1 MMQNKI
7 TRGTMKEIILDTPEK
22 NKIYMN
28 PQRQRLIRLM
38 QISGE
43 AMTPKQLSKEL
54 GISPSA
60 ATAHI
65 KKLESLGVLR
75 LDHTKKINGITAK
88 YYALED
94 VNISLKTNEQQDDSV
109 VNEQEVFLNY
119 MMNEN
124 WQGFLEYKRNLWAR
138 GEKTTEKKATEE
150 KPEANNENTDVP
162 APVTGDV
169 ISSVAFLTDK
179 DAAELKKYI
188 IDFLAAH
195 ADKQPN
201 TKPWSTTLLAYPVDK
216 K

>member
-1 MMQNKI
+1 
-7 TRGTMKEIILDTPEK
+7 MKEIILDTPEK

-38 QISGE
+38 QVSGE
-43 AMTPKQLSKEL
+43 AMTPKQLSNEL

-138 GEKTTEKKATEE
+138 GETKEKATEE
-150 KPEANNENTDVP
+150 KPEASNQNTDTS

-169 ISSVAFLTDK
+169 ISSVAFLTDE
-179 DAAELKKYI
+179 DAAELKNYI

>member
-38 QISGE
+38 QVSGE
-43 AMTPKQLSKEL
+43 AMTPKQLSNEL

-138 GEKTTEKKATEE
+138 DEK
-150 KPEANNENTDVP
+150 NTDVP

-169 ISSVAFLTDK
+169 ISSVAFLTDE
-179 DAAELKKYI
+179 DAAQLKNYI

>member
-1 MMQNKI
+1 
-7 TRGTMKEIILDTPEK
+7 MKEIILDTPEK

-124 WQGFLEYKRNLWAR
+124 WQGFLEYKKGIWAGEDKSRVGVENLSAVHQ
-138 GEKTTEKKATEE
+138 TEISE
-150 KPEANNENTDVP
+150 DVMSTVHST
-162 APVTGDV
+162 PVTGDV
-169 ISSVAFLTDK
+169 ISSVAFLTDE
-179 DAAELKKYI
+179 DAAELKNYI

>member
-38 QISGE
+38 QVSGE
-43 AMTPKQLSKEL
+43 AMTPKQLSNEL

-138 GEKTTEKKATEE
+138 GEK
-150 KPEANNENTDVP
+150 NTDAP

-169 ISSVAFLTDK
+169 ISSVAFLTDE
-179 DAAELKKYI
+179 DAAQLKNYI

>member
-38 QISGE
+38 QVSGE
-43 AMTPKQLSKEL
+43 AMTPKQLSNEL

-138 GEKTTEKKATEE
+138 GEKTT
-150 KPEANNENTDVP
+150 DVP

-169 ISSVAFLTDK
+169 ISSVAFLTDE
-179 DAAELKKYI
+179 DAAQLKNYI

>member
-1 MMQNKI
+1 
-7 TRGTMKEIILDTPEK
+7 MKEIILDTPEK

-38 QISGE
+38 QVSGE
-43 AMTPKQLSKEL
+43 AMTPKQLSNEL

-94 VNISLKTNEQQDDSV
+94 VNISLKTNEQQDDSI

-138 GEKTTEKKATEE
+138 GEKTTEKKTTEE
-150 KPEANNENTDVP
+150 KPEASNENTDV
-162 APVTGDV
+162 ATPVTGDV
-169 ISSVAFLTDK
+169 ISSVAFLTDE
-179 DAAELKKYI
+179 DAAQLKNYI

>member
-1 MMQNKI
+1 M
-7 TRGTMKEIILDTPEK
+7 REIILDTTEK

-124 WQGFLEYKRNLWAR
+124 WQGFLEYKRDLWAR
-138 GEKTTEKKATEE
+138 GEKNTEKKTTEE
-150 KPEANNENTDVP
+150 KPEASNENTDVP

-169 ISSVAFLTDK
+169 ISSVAFLTDE
-179 DAAELKKYI
+179 DAADLKNYI
-188 IDFLAAH
+188 VGFLAAH

>member
-1 MMQNKI
+1 
-7 TRGTMKEIILDTPEK
+7 MKEIILDTPEK

-38 QISGE
+38 QVSGE
-43 AMTPKQLSKEL
+43 AMTPKQLSNEL

-109 VNEQEVFLNY
+109 LNEQEVFLNY

-138 GEKTTEKKATEE
+138 GEKTT
-150 KPEANNENTDVP
+150 DIP

-169 ISSVAFLTDK
+169 ISSVAFLTDE
-179 DAAELKKYI
+179 DAAELKNYI

-195 ADKQPN
+195 ADKQQN

>member
-1 MMQNKI
+1 
-7 TRGTMKEIILDTPEK
+7 MKEIILDTAEK

-38 QISGE
+38 QVSGE
-43 AMTPKQLSKEL
+43 AMTPKQLSNEL

-65 KKLESLGVLR
+65 KKLENLGVLR

-94 VNISLKTNEQQDDSV
+94 VSISLKTNEQQADSV

-124 WQGFLEYKRNLWAR
+124 WQGFLEYKRDLWAR
-138 GEKTTEKKATEE
+138 GEKTTEKKTIEEKATEE
-150 KPEANNENTDVP
+150 KPEASNENTDAL

-169 ISSVAFLTDK
+169 ISSVAFLTDE
-179 DAAELKKYI
+179 DAAELKNYI

-201 TKPWSTTLLAYPVDK
+201 TKPWSTTLLAYPVYK

>member
-1 MMQNKI
+1 
-7 TRGTMKEIILDTPEK
+7 MKEIILDTPEK

-38 QISGE
+38 QVSGE
-43 AMTPKQLSKEL
+43 AMTPKQLSNEL

-65 KKLESLGVLR
+65 KKLENLGVLR

-94 VNISLKTNEQQDDSV
+94 VSISLKTNEQQADSV

-124 WQGFLEYKRNLWAR
+124 WQGFLEYKRDLWAR
-138 GEKTTEKKATEE
+138 GEKTTEKKTIEEKATEE
-150 KPEANNENTDVP
+150 KPEASNENTDAL

-169 ISSVAFLTDK
+169 ISSVAFLTDE
-179 DAAELKKYI
+179 DAAELKNYI

-201 TKPWSTTLLAYPVDK
+201 TKPWSTTLLAYPVYK

>member
-1 MMQNKI
+1 
-7 TRGTMKEIILDTPEK
+7 MKEIILDTPEK

-38 QISGE
+38 QVSGE
-43 AMTPKQLSKEL
+43 AMTPKQLSNEL

-94 VNISLKTNEQQDDSV
+94 VSISLKTNEQQADSV

-124 WQGFLEYKRNLWAR
+124 WQGFLEYKRDLWAR
-138 GEKTTEKKATEE
+138 GEKTTEKKTIEEKATEE
-150 KPEANNENTDVP
+150 KPEVSNENTD
-162 APVTGDV
+162 ALASVTGDV
-169 ISSVAFLTDK
+169 ISSVAFLTDE
-179 DAAELKKYI
+179 DAAELKNYI
-188 IDFLAAH
+188 IDFLAVH
-195 ADKQPN
+195 ADKRPN
-201 TKPWSTTLLAYPVDK
+201 TKPWSTTLLAYPVYK

>member
-1 MMQNKI
+1 
-7 TRGTMKEIILDTPEK
+7 MKEIILDTPEK

-38 QISGE
+38 QVSGE
-43 AMTPKQLSKEL
+43 AMTPKQLSNEL

-94 VNISLKTNEQQDDSV
+94 VNISLKANEQQDNSV

-138 GEKTTEKKATEE
+138 GEKTTEKKTIEEKAKEE
-150 KPEANNENTDVP
+150 KPEACNENTDEP

-169 ISSVAFLTDK
+169 ISSVAFLTDE
-179 DAAELKKYI
+179 DAAELKNYI
-188 IDFLAAH
+188 IGFLEAH
-195 ADKQPN
+195 VDKQPN
-201 TKPWSTTLLAYPVDK
+201 TKPWSTTLMAYPVDK

>member
-1 MMQNKI
+1 
-7 TRGTMKEIILDTPEK
+7 MKEIILDTPEK

-124 WQGFLEYKRNLWAR
+124 WQGFLEYKRDLWAR
-138 GEKTTEKKATEE
+138 GEKTTEKKTIEEKATEE
-150 KPEANNENTDVP
+150 KPEASNENTDLP

-169 ISSVAFLTDK
+169 ISSVAFLTDE
-179 DAAELKKYI
+179 DAAELKNYI

>member
-1 MMQNKI
+1 MNSNKKRYKEI
-7 TRGTMKEIILDTPEK
+7 TAKKRGPMKEIILDTPEK

-38 QISGE
+38 QVSGE
-43 AMTPKQLSKEL
+43 AMTPKQLSNEL

-138 GEKTTEKKATEE
+138 GEK
-150 KPEANNENTDVP
+150 NTDVP

-169 ISSVAFLTDK
+169 ISSVAFLTDE
-179 DAAELKKYI
+179 DAAELKNYI

>member
-1 MMQNKI
+1 
-7 TRGTMKEIILDTPEK
+7 MKEIILDTPEK

-38 QISGE
+38 QVSGE
-43 AMTPKQLSKEL
+43 AMTPKQLSNEL

-138 GEKTTEKKATEE
+138 GEKTTEKKTTEE
-150 KPEANNENTDVP
+150 KPEASNENTDVP

-169 ISSVAFLTDK
+169 ISSVAFLTDE
-179 DAAELKKYI
+179 DAAQLKNYI

>member
-38 QISGE
+38 QVSGE
-43 AMTPKQLSKEL
+43 AMTPKQLSNEL

-138 GEKTTEKKATEE
+138 GEK
-150 KPEANNENTDVP
+150 NTDVP

-169 ISSVAFLTDK
+169 ISSVAFLTDE
-179 DAAELKKYI
+179 DAAELKNYI

>member
-1 MMQNKI
+1 MMQSKI
-7 TRGTMKEIILDTPEK
+7 ERGPMKEIILDTPEK

-38 QISGE
+38 QVSGE
-43 AMTPKQLSKEL
+43 AMTPKQLSNEL

-138 GEKTTEKKATEE
+138 GEK
-150 KPEANNENTDVP
+150 NTDVP
-162 APVTGDV
+162 TPVTGDV
-169 ISSVAFLTDK
+169 ISSVAFLTDE
-179 DAAELKKYI
+179 DAAELKNYI

-216 K
+216 N

>member
-1 MMQNKI
+1 
-7 TRGTMKEIILDTPEK
+7 MKEIILDTPEK

-75 LDHTKKINGITAK
+75 LDYTKKINGITAK

-124 WQGFLEYKRNLWAR
+124 WQGFLEYKKGIWAGENKSRVGAENLSAVHQ
-138 GEKTTEKKATEE
+138 TEISE
-150 KPEANNENTDVP
+150 DVMSTVHS
-162 APVTGDV
+162 ASVTGDV
-169 ISSVAFLTDK
+169 ISSVAFLTDE
-179 DAAELKKYI
+179 DAAELKNYI
-188 IDFLAAH
+188 IDFLASH

-216 K
+216 R

>member
-1 MMQNKI
+1 
-7 TRGTMKEIILDTPEK
+7 MKEIILDTPEK

-38 QISGE
+38 QVSGE
-43 AMTPKQLSKEL
+43 AMTPKQLSNEL

-138 GEKTTEKKATEE
+138 GEKTT
-150 KPEANNENTDVP
+150 DVH

-169 ISSVAFLTDK
+169 ISSVAFLTDE
-179 DAAELKKYI
+179 DAAELKNYI

>member
-1 MMQNKI
+1 
-7 TRGTMKEIILDTPEK
+7 MKEIILDTPEK

-38 QISGE
+38 QVSGE

-138 GEKTTEKKATEE
+138 GEKTTEKKTTEE
-150 KPEANNENTDVP
+150 KPEASNENTDVP

-169 ISSVAFLTDK
+169 ISSVAFLTDE
-179 DAAELKKYI
+179 DAAELKNYI
-188 IDFLAAH
+188 IDFLEAH
-195 ADKQPN
+195 VDKQPN

>member
-1 MMQNKI
+1 M
-7 TRGTMKEIILDTPEK
+7 REIILDTTEK

-124 WQGFLEYKRNLWAR
+124 WQGFLEYKRDLWAR
-138 GEKTTEKKATEE
+138 GEKNTEKKTTEE
-150 KPEANNENTDVP
+150 KPEASNENTDVP

-169 ISSVAFLTDK
+169 ISSVAFLTDE
-179 DAAELKKYI
+179 DAADLKNYI
-188 IDFLAAH
+188 VDFLAAH